1 MRTTISIEDD
11 VLARAKAKA
20 LERKCSL
27 GDLVNEALLLSLST
41 DSRVRDASP
50 YRLTTVKGNGVNP
63 GVELNDNAALLD
75 CMEYR

>member
-1 MRTTISIEDD
+1 MRTTISIQED

-20 LERKCSL
+20 LERKCTL

-41 DSRVRDASP
+41 ESRIRAKSP
-50 YRLTTVKGNGVNP
+50 LRLTTVKGNGSAP

-75 CMEYR
+75 WMEDR